1 MRTLGIKHTFSLM
14 SKYWWSTLPWTTMIS
29 QRFSL
34 RHEKKHASI
43 FLIIWQM
50 LWTRTGTL
58 WMKLNVDEISIDEEA
73 MPVLNKHGW
82 MTETKTSWIVWR
94 IKTGEEQQLRKRL
107 KMNWHFVRPGGK
119 VLKTYLC
126 TGALRFT
133 SRWKDNIYKLTSV
146 VGTHL
151 RQMYKILVLLLT

>member
-14 SKYWWSTLPWTTMIS
+14 SKYWWSTLPWTTIIS
-29 QRFSL
+29 QRFSFG
-34 RHEKKHASI
+34 HEKKHASI
-43 FLIIWQM
+43 FLIIWQCCEHV
-50 LWTRTGTL
+50 LERFGWSSTL
-58 WMKLNVDEISIDEEA
+58 MKLA
-73 MPVLNKHGW
+73 LTKPVLNKHGW

>member
-1 MRTLGIKHTFSLM
+1 MINSSLNNND
-14 SKYWWSTLPWTTMIS
+14 TTV
-29 QRFSL
+29 
-34 RHEKKHASI
+34 I
-43 FLIIWQM
+43 FLGTRKEACNQLSDNLTV
-50 LWTRTGTL
+50 LWTRTRTL

-94 IKTGEEQQLRKRL
+94 IKAGEEQQLHKRL